1 MQISG
6 NYIPQKVGFY
16 ISKYIVQVHHILV
29 LIFNNKIRKG
39 EKMSAT
45 SVIAGQKDAAALR
58 EATRKTLAKTEREFR
73 GAKFVESW
81 SRIPKIGAGLN
92 KLPEAVARNTAINLQ
107 TQAAS
112 MAKMTEAQLSTSFQ
126 GFTPENMLRLVR
138 LAMPNTCR
146 NKVFTEFAMESAK
159 DSIKYI
165 KPVYSKT
172 VDGGDLHD
180 KHTSN
185 TAGAYQDASKYK
197 DVYNDIN
204 EDDFQRAL
212 YENTEDRFTQELVNI
227 QGTGGVFTI
236 PATPA
241 ADANPFVKAS
251 KLIPGYMKV
260 YVGDETHPVAEEN
273 KRTGNFFVN
282 TEDYPNAKVTKTV
295 DDETGDITIK
305 VEGVEGDV
313 KVFARFDME
322 DDFLG
327 TNLGEI
333 ELVMSDYKFEP
344 RPTTIG
350 VTWSQLAEITLDA
363 SFGLS
368 AQDMLV
374 QYAGDAIR
382 INLDLRSFKLAY
394 GVARSNKDY
403 IVEFDAAYGN
413 GENIE
418 GYFHTAQTFPSAVDT
433 VTDVMVNDINRGGV
447 SRMVAGFSAGSY
459 LKLVKGTF
467 SDKGRQAAKGIY
479 QIGEFGGIPTFKAP
493 SSIIPTNEIM
503 CVWKD
508 DENEG
513 DVAIAFGTL
522 VPFFNT
528 GIIQR
533 KNFYKEAGLATY
545 GDWAVLNRRYL
556 ALIRIKGL
564 KDTTEGRVGGMLKYS
579 NPNATAAKPAAAS
592 GSTGSGD

>member
-1 MQISG
+1 MALT
-6 NYIPQKVGFY
+6 NAMTAQKEG
-16 ISKYIVQVHHILV
+16 
-29 LIFNNKIRKG
+29 
-39 EKMSAT
+39 
-45 SVIAGQKDAAALR
+45 AALR
-58 EATRKTLAKTEREFR
+58 EATRKHLARTEREFR

-81 SRIPKIGAGLN
+81 SRIPKIGAGLTQ
-92 KLPEAVARNTAINLQ
+92 LPEAVARNTAINLQ

-112 MAKMTEAQLSTSFQ
+112 MSKMTEAQLSTSFQ

-172 VDGGDLHD
+172 VHDGDLHD

-185 TAGAYQDASKYK
+185 TAGAYGDASQYK
-197 DVYNDIN
+197 DTYNDIN

-212 YENTEDRFTQELVNI
+212 YENTEDRFTQELINI
-227 QGTGGVFTI
+227 PGEGGVFTI
-236 PATPA
+236 PAKAAEGGNPA
-241 ADANPFVKAS
+241 VYAA
-251 KLIPGYMKV
+251 KLIKGYMKV
-260 YVGDETHPVAEEN
+260 YDGDETHPIAEEN

-282 TEDYPNAKVTKTV
+282 TAEYPEAKV
-295 DDETGDITIK
+295 K
-305 VEGVEGDV
+305 VEKQVDGSIKITVTGVESENV
-313 KVFARFDME
+313 KVFARFDLE

-327 TNLGEI
+327 DNLGEI

-374 QYAGDAIR
+374 TYAGDAIR

-403 IVEFDAAYGN
+403 VVEFDAAYGN

-433 VTDVMVNDINRGGV
+433 VTDIMVNDINRGGV

-467 SDKGRQAAKGIY
+467 SEKGRQSAKGIY

-545 GDWAVLNRRYL
+545 GDWAVMNRRYL

-564 KDTTEGRVGGMLKYS
+564 KDTTAKVVGGMLKYS
-579 NPNATAAKPAAAS
+579 NPKAKATLEVSSPAADVK
-592 GSTGSGD
+592 GE

>member
-1 MQISG
+1 MALT
-6 NYIPQKVGFY
+6 NA
-16 ISKYIVQVHHILV
+16 
-29 LIFNNKIRKG
+29 
-39 EKMSAT
+39 MTA
-45 SVIAGQKDAAALR
+45 QKDAASLR
-58 EATRKTLAKTEREFR
+58 EATRKHLARTEREFR

-81 SRIPKIGAGLN
+81 SRIPKIGAGLTQ
-92 KLPEAVARNTAINLQ
+92 LPEAVARNTAINLQ

-172 VDGGDLHD
+172 VHDGDLHD

-185 TAGAYQDASKYK
+185 TAGAYGDASQYK
-197 DVYNDIN
+197 DTYNDIN

-212 YENTEDRFTQELVNI
+212 YENTEDRFTQELIN
-227 QGTGGVFTI
+227 I
-236 PATPA
+236 PAEGEGGNVFVIPA
-241 ADANPFVKAS
+241 DKVEGGNPFVYAA
-251 KLIPGYMKV
+251 KLLKGYMKV
-260 YVGDETHPVAEEN
+260 YDGDETHPIAEEN
-273 KRTGNFFVN
+273 KRTGNFFYN
-282 TEDYPNAKVTKTV
+282 TADYPDAKVELETQADGSIKITV
-295 DDETGDITIK
+295 TATGAEDI
-305 VEGVEGDV
+305 
-313 KVFARFDME
+313 KVFARFDLE

-327 TNLGEI
+327 DNLGEI

-374 QYAGDAIR
+374 TYAGDAIR

-403 IVEFDAAYGN
+403 VVEFDAAYGN

-467 SDKGRQAAKGIY
+467 SEKGRQSAKGIY

-522 VPFFNT
+522 IPFFNT

-545 GDWAVLNRRYL
+545 GDWAVMNRRYL

-564 KDTTEGRVGGMLKYS
+564 KDTTGNRVGGMLKYS
-579 NPNATAAKPAAAS
+579 NPNAK
-592 GSTGSGD
+592 

>member
-1 MQISG
+1 MALT
-6 NYIPQKVGFY
+6 NA
-16 ISKYIVQVHHILV
+16 
-29 LIFNNKIRKG
+29 
-39 EKMSAT
+39 MTA
-45 SVIAGQKDAAALR
+45 QKDAAALR
-58 EATRKTLAKTEREFR
+58 EATRKHLARTEREFR

-81 SRIPKIGAGLN
+81 SRIPKIGAGLTQ
-92 KLPEAVARNTAINLQ
+92 LPEAVARNTAINLQ

-172 VDGGDLHD
+172 VHDGDLHD

-185 TAGAYQDASKYK
+185 TAGAYGDASQYK
-197 DVYNDIN
+197 DTYNDIN

-212 YENTEDRFTQELVNI
+212 YENTEDRFTQELIN
-227 QGTGGVFTI
+227 I
-236 PATPA
+236 PAEGEDGNTFVIPA
-241 ADANPFVKAS
+241 EAVEGGNPFVYAA
-251 KLIPGYMKV
+251 KLLKGYMKV
-260 YVGDETHPVAEEN
+260 YDGDETRPIAEEN
-273 KRTGNFFVN
+273 KRTGNFFYN
-282 TEDYPNAKVTKTV
+282 TAEYPDAKVEVENQTDGSIKITV
-295 DDETGDITIK
+295 TAENAEDI
-305 VEGVEGDV
+305 
-313 KVFARFDME
+313 KVFARFDLE

-327 TNLGEI
+327 DNLGEI

-374 QYAGDAIR
+374 TYAGDAIR

-467 SDKGRQAAKGIY
+467 SEKGRQSAKGIY

-522 VPFFNT
+522 IPFFNT

-545 GDWAVLNRRYL
+545 GDWAVMNRRYL

-564 KDTTEGRVGGMLKYS
+564 KDTTGNRVGGMLKYS
-579 NPNATAAKPAAAS
+579 NPNAKVREN
-592 GSTGSGD
+592 

>member
-1 MQISG
+1 MALT
-6 NYIPQKVGFY
+6 NAMAA
-16 ISKYIVQVHHILV
+16 
-29 LIFNNKIRKG
+29 RK
-39 EKMSAT
+39 EN
-45 SVIAGQKDAAALR
+45 AALR
-58 EATRKTLAKTEREFR
+58 EATRKHLARTEREFR

-81 SRIPKIGAGLN
+81 SRIPKIGAGLTQ
-92 KLPEAVARNTAINLQ
+92 LPEAVARNTAINLQ

-112 MAKMTEAQLSTSFQ
+112 MSKMTEAQLSTSFQ

-172 VDGGDLHD
+172 VHDGDLHD

-185 TAGAYQDASKYK
+185 TTGAYGDASQYK
-197 DVYNDIN
+197 DTYNDIN

-212 YENTEDRFTQELVNI
+212 YENTEDRFTQELINI
-227 QGTGGVFTI
+227 PGDGQGVFTI
-236 PATPA
+236 PATATEGGNPA
-241 ADANPFVKAS
+241 VYAA
-251 KLIPGYMKV
+251 KLIKGYMKI
-260 YVGDETHPVAEEN
+260 YDGDETHPIAEEN

-282 TEDYPNAKVTKTV
+282 TAKYPNATVKVEEAGGAITITV
-295 DDETGDITIK
+295 DGIADKTNIK
-305 VEGVEGDV
+305 A
-313 KVFARFDME
+313 FARFDLE

-327 TNLGEI
+327 DNLGEI

-374 QYAGDAIR
+374 TYAGDAIR

-403 IVEFDAAYGN
+403 VVEFDAAYGN

-433 VTDVMVNDINRGGV
+433 VTDIMVNDINRGGV

-467 SDKGRQAAKGIY
+467 SEKGRQSAKGIY

-545 GDWAVLNRRYL
+545 GDWAVMNRRYL

-564 KDTTEGRVGGMLKYS
+564 KDTTARVVGGMLKYS
-579 NPNATAAKPAAAS
+579 NPEAKATLKVSSPAADVKGNA
-592 GSTGSGD
+592 GE

>member
-1 MQISG
+1 MALT
-6 NYIPQKVGFY
+6 NAMAAQKEG
-16 ISKYIVQVHHILV
+16 
-29 LIFNNKIRKG
+29 
-39 EKMSAT
+39 
-45 SVIAGQKDAAALR
+45 AALR
-58 EATRKTLAKTEREFR
+58 EATRKHLARTEREFR

-81 SRIPKIGAGLN
+81 SRIPKIGAGLTQ
-92 KLPEAVARNTAINLQ
+92 LPEAVARNTAINLQ

-112 MAKMTEAQLSTSFQ
+112 MSKMTEAQLSTSFQ

-172 VDGGDLHD
+172 VRDGDLHD
-180 KHTSN
+180 KHTAN
-185 TAGAYQDASKYK
+185 EAGAYGDASQYK
-197 DVYNDIN
+197 DTYNDIN

-212 YENTEDRFTQELVNI
+212 YENTEDRFTQELINI
-227 QGTGGVFTI
+227 PGEGGVFTI
-236 PATPA
+236 PAVAAEDGNPA
-241 ADANPFVKAS
+241 VYAA
-251 KLIPGYMKV
+251 KLLNGYMKV
-260 YVGDETHPVAEEN
+260 YDGDETHPIAEEN

-282 TEDYPNAKVTKTV
+282 TAEYPEAEV
-295 DDETGDITIK
+295 K
-305 VEGVEGDV
+305 VEKQTDGSIKITVTGVKDTANV
-313 KVFARFDME
+313 KVFARFDLE

-327 TNLGEI
+327 DNLGEI

-374 QYAGDAIR
+374 TYAGDAIR

-403 IVEFDAAYGN
+403 VVEFDAAYGN

-433 VTDVMVNDINRGGV
+433 VTDIMVNDINRGGV

-467 SDKGRQAAKGIY
+467 SEKGRQSAKGIY

-545 GDWAVLNRRYL
+545 GDWAVMNRRYL

-564 KDTTEGRVGGMLKYS
+564 KDTTAKVVGGMLKYS
-579 NPNATAAKPAAAS
+579 NPKAKATLEVSSPAADVVK
-592 GSTGSGD
+592 GE

>member
-1 MQISG
+1 MALT
-6 NYIPQKVGFY
+6 NAMAA
-16 ISKYIVQVHHILV
+16 
-29 LIFNNKIRKG
+29 RK
-39 EKMSAT
+39 EN
-45 SVIAGQKDAAALR
+45 AALR
-58 EATRKTLAKTEREFR
+58 EATRKHLARTEREFR

-81 SRIPKIGAGLN
+81 SRIPKIGAGLTQ
-92 KLPEAVARNTAINLQ
+92 LPEAVARNTAINLQ

-112 MAKMTEAQLSTSFQ
+112 MSKMTEAQLSTSFQ

-172 VDGGDLHD
+172 VHDGDLHD

-185 TAGAYQDASKYK
+185 TAGAYGDASQYK
-197 DVYNDIN
+197 DTYNDIN

-212 YENTEDRFTQELVNI
+212 YENTEDRFTQELINI
-227 QGTGGVFTI
+227 PGSAGVFTI
-236 PATPA
+236 PAKAAEGGNPA
-241 ADANPFVKAS
+241 VYAA
-251 KLIPGYMKV
+251 KLIKGYMKI
-260 YVGDETHPVAEEN
+260 YDGDETHPIAEEN

-282 TEDYPNAKVTKTV
+282 TAEYPNAK
-295 DDETGDITIK
+295 IK
-305 VEGVEGDV
+305 VEDV
-313 KVFARFDME
+313 KEDGSIKITVTGIENTDNIKAFARFDLE

-327 TNLGEI
+327 DNLGEI

-374 QYAGDAIR
+374 TYAGDAIR

-403 IVEFDAAYGN
+403 VVEFDAAYGN

-433 VTDVMVNDINRGGV
+433 VTDIMVNDINRGGV

-467 SDKGRQAAKGIY
+467 SEKGRQSAKGIY

-545 GDWAVLNRRYL
+545 GDWAVMNRRYL

-564 KDTTEGRVGGMLKYS
+564 KDTTAKVVGGMLKYS
-579 NPNATAAKPAAAS
+579 NSKAKATLEVSSPAADVK
-592 GSTGSGD
+592 GNDGE

>member
-1 MQISG
+1 MALT
-6 NYIPQKVGFY
+6 NAMAA
-16 ISKYIVQVHHILV
+16 
-29 LIFNNKIRKG
+29 RK
-39 EKMSAT
+39 EN
-45 SVIAGQKDAAALR
+45 AALR
-58 EATRKTLAKTEREFR
+58 EATRKHLARTEREFR

-81 SRIPKIGAGLN
+81 SRIPKIGAGLTQ
-92 KLPEAVARNTAINLQ
+92 LPEAVARNTAINLQ

-112 MAKMTEAQLSTSFQ
+112 MSKMTEAQLSTSFQ

-172 VDGGDLHD
+172 VHDGDLHD

-185 TAGAYQDASKYK
+185 TAGAYGDASQYK
-197 DVYNDIN
+197 DTYNDIN

-212 YENTEDRFTQELVNI
+212 YENTEDRFTQELINI
-227 QGTGGVFTI
+227 PGTSGVFTI
-236 PATPA
+236 PAKAAEDGNPA
-241 ADANPFVKAS
+241 VYAA
-251 KLIPGYMKV
+251 KLIKGYMKV
-260 YVGDETHPVAEEN
+260 YDGDETHPIAEEN

-282 TEDYPNAKVTKTV
+282 TAEYPEAKV
-295 DDETGDITIK
+295 K
-305 VEGVEGDV
+305 VEKQVDGSIKITVTGVESENV
-313 KVFARFDME
+313 KVFARFDLE

-327 TNLGEI
+327 DNLGEI

-374 QYAGDAIR
+374 TYAGDAIR

-403 IVEFDAAYGN
+403 VVEFDAAYGN

-433 VTDVMVNDINRGGV
+433 VTDIMVNDINRGGV

-467 SDKGRQAAKGIY
+467 SEKGRQSAKGIY

-545 GDWAVLNRRYL
+545 GDWAVMNRRYL

-564 KDTTEGRVGGMLKYS
+564 KDTTAKVVGGMLKYS
-579 NPNATAAKPAAAS
+579 NPKAKATLEVSSPAADVK
-592 GSTGSGD
+592 GNVGE

>member
-1 MQISG
+1 MALTNAMAAKNEG
-6 NYIPQKVGFY
+6 
-16 ISKYIVQVHHILV
+16 
-29 LIFNNKIRKG
+29 
-39 EKMSAT
+39 
-45 SVIAGQKDAAALR
+45 AALR
-58 EATRKTLAKTEREFR
+58 EATRKQLARTEREFR

-81 SRIPKIGAGLN
+81 SRIPKIGAGLTA
-92 KLPEAVARNTAINLQ
+92 LPEAVARNTAINLQ

-112 MAKMTEAQLSTSFQ
+112 MAKMTEAQLSTAFQ

-172 VDGGDLHD
+172 VHDGDLHD
-180 KHTSN
+180 KHTAN
-185 TAGAYQDASKYK
+185 EAGAYGDATMYK
-197 DVYNDIN
+197 DTYNDIN

-212 YENTEDRFTQELVNI
+212 YENTEDRFTQELINI
-227 QGTGGVFTI
+227 PGENGVFTI
-236 PATPA
+236 PAVADPDGNPA
-241 ADANPFVKAS
+241 VYAA
-251 KLIPGYMKV
+251 KLLKGYMKV
-260 YVGDETHPVAEEN
+260 YDGDETHPIAEEN
-273 KRTGNFFVN
+273 KRTGNFLVN
-282 TEDYPNAKVTKTV
+282 TEEYPNAKVATKANEDGSITV
-295 DDETGDITIK
+295 TVT
-305 VEGVEGDV
+305 GVESEDV
-313 KVFARFDME
+313 QVFARFDLE

-327 TNLGEI
+327 QNLGEI

-374 QYAGDAIR
+374 TYAGDAIR

-403 IVEFDAAYGN
+403 VVEFDAAYGD

-467 SDKGRQAAKGIY
+467 SEKGRQSAKGIY

-533 KNFYKEAGLATY
+533 KNFYKEVGLATY
-545 GDWAVLNRRYL
+545 GDWAVMNRRYL

-564 KDTTEGRVGGMLKYS
+564 KDTTGDRVGGMLKYS
-579 NPNATAAKPAAAS
+579 NPKAGTKKAATPAPAPA
-592 GSTGSGD
+592 GDGE

>member
-1 MQISG
+1 MALT
-6 NYIPQKVGFY
+6 NA
-16 ISKYIVQVHHILV
+16 
-29 LIFNNKIRKG
+29 
-39 EKMSAT
+39 MTA
-45 SVIAGQKDAAALR
+45 QKDAAALR
-58 EATRKTLAKTEREFR
+58 EATRKHLARTEREFR

-81 SRIPKIGAGLN
+81 SRIPKIGAGLTQ
-92 KLPEAVARNTAINLQ
+92 LPEAVARNTAINLQ

-172 VDGGDLHD
+172 VHDGDLHD

-185 TAGAYQDASKYK
+185 TAGAYGDASQYK
-197 DVYNDIN
+197 DTYNDIN

-212 YENTEDRFTQELVNI
+212 YENTEDRFTQELIN
-227 QGTGGVFTI
+227 I
-236 PATPA
+236 PAEGEGGNVFVIPA
-241 ADANPFVKAS
+241 DKVEGGNPFVYAA
-251 KLIPGYMKV
+251 KLLKGYMKV
-260 YVGDETHPVAEEN
+260 YDGDETHPIAEEN
-273 KRTGNFFVN
+273 KRTGNFFYN
-282 TEDYPNAKVTKTV
+282 TADYPDAKVELETQADGSIKITV
-295 DDETGDITIK
+295 TATGAEDI
-305 VEGVEGDV
+305 
-313 KVFARFDME
+313 KVFARFDLE

-327 TNLGEI
+327 DNLGEI

-374 QYAGDAIR
+374 TYAGDAIR

-403 IVEFDAAYGN
+403 VVEFDAAYGN

-467 SDKGRQAAKGIY
+467 SEKGRQSAKGIY

-522 VPFFNT
+522 IPFFNT

-545 GDWAVLNRRYL
+545 GDWAVMNRRYL

-564 KDTTEGRVGGMLKYS
+564 KDTTGNRVGGMLKYS
-579 NPNATAAKPAAAS
+579 NPNAK
-592 GSTGSGD
+592 

>member
-1 MQISG
+1 MALT
-6 NYIPQKVGFY
+6 NAMAA
-16 ISKYIVQVHHILV
+16 
-29 LIFNNKIRKG
+29 RK
-39 EKMSAT
+39 EN
-45 SVIAGQKDAAALR
+45 AALR
-58 EATRKTLAKTEREFR
+58 EATRKHLARTEREFR

-81 SRIPKIGAGLN
+81 SRIPKIGAGLTQ
-92 KLPEAVARNTAINLQ
+92 LPEAVARNTAINLQ

-112 MAKMTEAQLSTSFQ
+112 MSKMTEAQLSTSFQ

-172 VDGGDLHD
+172 VHDGDLHD

-185 TAGAYQDASKYK
+185 TAGAYGDASQYK
-197 DVYNDIN
+197 DTYNDIN

-212 YENTEDRFTQELVNI
+212 YENTEDRFTQELINI
-227 QGTGGVFTI
+227 PGSAGVFTI
-236 PATPA
+236 PAKAAEGGNPA
-241 ADANPFVKAS
+241 VYAA
-251 KLIPGYMKV
+251 KLIKGYMKI
-260 YVGDETHPVAEEN
+260 YDGDETHPIAEEN

-282 TEDYPNAKVTKTV
+282 TYEYPNAK
-295 DDETGDITIK
+295 IK
-305 VEGVEGDV
+305 VEDVKEDGSIKITVTGVENTDNI
-313 KVFARFDME
+313 KVFARFDLE

-327 TNLGEI
+327 DNLGEI

-374 QYAGDAIR
+374 TYAGDAIR

-403 IVEFDAAYGN
+403 VVEFNAAYGN

-433 VTDVMVNDINRGGV
+433 VTDIMVNDINRGGV

-467 SDKGRQAAKGIY
+467 SEKGRQSAKGIY

-545 GDWAVLNRRYL
+545 GDWAVMNRRYL

-564 KDTTEGRVGGMLKYS
+564 KDTTAKVVGGMLKYS
-579 NPNATAAKPAAAS
+579 NPKAKATLEVSSPAADVK
-592 GSTGSGD
+592 GNDGQ

>member
-1 MQISG
+1 MALT
-6 NYIPQKVGFY
+6 NAMAA
-16 ISKYIVQVHHILV
+16 
-29 LIFNNKIRKG
+29 RK
-39 EKMSAT
+39 EN
-45 SVIAGQKDAAALR
+45 AALR
-58 EATRKTLAKTEREFR
+58 EATRKHLARTEREFR

-81 SRIPKIGAGLN
+81 SRIPKIGAGLTQ
-92 KLPEAVARNTAINLQ
+92 LPEAVARNTAINLQ

-112 MAKMTEAQLSTSFQ
+112 MSKMTEAQLSTSFQ

-172 VDGGDLHD
+172 VHDGDLHD

-185 TAGAYQDASKYK
+185 AAGAYGDASQYK
-197 DVYNDIN
+197 DTYNDIN

-212 YENTEDRFTQELVNI
+212 YENTEDRFTQELINI
-227 QGTGGVFTI
+227 PGNGQGVFTI
-236 PATPA
+236 PAKAAEGGNPA
-241 ADANPFVKAS
+241 VYAA
-251 KLIPGYMKV
+251 KLIKGYMKI
-260 YVGDETHPVAEEN
+260 YDGDETHPIAEEN

-282 TEDYPNAKVTKTV
+282 TAEYPNAK
-295 DDETGDITIK
+295 IK
-305 VEGVEGDV
+305 VEEAAGAITITVEGIEE
-313 KVFARFDME
+313 KANIKAFARFDLE

-327 TNLGEI
+327 DNLGEI

-374 QYAGDAIR
+374 TYAGDAIR

-403 IVEFDAAYGN
+403 VVEFDAAYGN

-433 VTDVMVNDINRGGV
+433 VTDIMVNDINRGGV

-467 SDKGRQAAKGIY
+467 SEKGRQSAKGIY

-545 GDWAVLNRRYL
+545 GDWAVMNRRYL

-564 KDTTEGRVGGMLKYS
+564 KDTTAKVVGGMLKYS
-579 NPNATAAKPAAAS
+579 NPKAKATLEVSSPAADVVK
-592 GSTGSGD
+592 GE

>member
-1 MQISG
+1 MALT
-6 NYIPQKVGFY
+6 NAMAA
-16 ISKYIVQVHHILV
+16 
-29 LIFNNKIRKG
+29 RK
-39 EKMSAT
+39 EN
-45 SVIAGQKDAAALR
+45 AALR
-58 EATRKTLAKTEREFR
+58 EATRKHLARTEREFR

-81 SRIPKIGAGLN
+81 SRIPKIGAGLTQ
-92 KLPEAVARNTAINLQ
+92 LPEAVARNTAINLQ

-112 MAKMTEAQLSTSFQ
+112 MSKMTEAQLSTSFQ

-172 VDGGDLHD
+172 VHDGDLHD

-185 TAGAYQDASKYK
+185 EAGAYGDASKYVDK
-197 DVYNDIN
+197 YNDIN

-212 YENTEDRFTQELVNI
+212 YENTEDRFTQELINI
-227 QGTGGVFTI
+227 PGTNGVFTI
-236 PATPA
+236 PAKAAEGGNPA
-241 ADANPFVKAS
+241 VYAA
-251 KLIPGYMKV
+251 KLIKGYMKI
-260 YVGDETHPVAEEN
+260 YDGDETHPIAEEN

-282 TEDYPNAKVTKTV
+282 TAEYPNATVKVENVKEDGSIKITV
-295 DDETGDITIK
+295 DGIDDKTNIK
-305 VEGVEGDV
+305 A
-313 KVFARFDME
+313 FARFDLE

-327 TNLGEI
+327 DNLGEI

-374 QYAGDAIR
+374 TYAGDAIR

-403 IVEFDAAYGN
+403 VVEFDAAYGN

-433 VTDVMVNDINRGGV
+433 VTDIMVNDINRGGV

-467 SDKGRQAAKGIY
+467 SEKGRQSAKGIY

-545 GDWAVLNRRYL
+545 GDWAVMNRRYL

-564 KDTTEGRVGGMLKYS
+564 KDTTAKVVGGMLKYS
-579 NPNATAAKPAAAS
+579 NKNAKATLEVSSPAADVK
-592 GSTGSGD
+592 GNDGQ

>member
-1 MQISG
+1 MALT
-6 NYIPQKVGFY
+6 NAMAA
-16 ISKYIVQVHHILV
+16 
-29 LIFNNKIRKG
+29 RK
-39 EKMSAT
+39 EN
-45 SVIAGQKDAAALR
+45 AALR
-58 EATRKTLAKTEREFR
+58 EATRKHLARTEREFR

-81 SRIPKIGAGLN
+81 SRIPKIGAGLTQ
-92 KLPEAVARNTAINLQ
+92 LPEAVARNTAINLQ

-112 MAKMTEAQLSTSFQ
+112 MSKMTEAQLSTSFQ

-172 VDGGDLHD
+172 VKDDDLHD

-185 TAGAYQDASKYK
+185 EAGAYGDASKYVDK
-197 DVYNDIN
+197 YNDIN

-212 YENTEDRFTQELVNI
+212 YENTEDRFTQELINI
-227 QGTGGVFTI
+227 PGNGQGVFTI
-236 PATPA
+236 PKEAAPDGNPA
-241 ADANPFVKAS
+241 VYAA
-251 KLIPGYMKV
+251 KLIKGYMKI
-260 YVGDETHPVAEEN
+260 YDGDETHPIAEEN
-273 KRTGNFFVN
+273 KRTGSFFVN
-282 TEDYPNAKVTKTV
+282 TDEYPNAKVRV
-295 DDETGDITIK
+295 EEASGVITIT
-305 VEGVEGDV
+305 VEGIDD
-313 KVFARFDME
+313 KANIKAFARFDLE

-327 TNLGEI
+327 DNLGEI

-374 QYAGDAIR
+374 TYAGDAIR

-403 IVEFDAAYGN
+403 VVEFDAAYGN

-433 VTDVMVNDINRGGV
+433 VTDIMVNDINRGGV

-467 SDKGRQAAKGIY
+467 SEKGRQSAKGIY

-545 GDWAVLNRRYL
+545 GDWAVMNRRYL

-564 KDTTEGRVGGMLKYS
+564 KDTTAKVVGGMLKYS
-579 NPNATAAKPAAAS
+579 NSKAKATLGVSPAADVK
-592 GSTGSGD
+592 GNIGE

>member
-1 MQISG
+1 MALT
-6 NYIPQKVGFY
+6 NAMAAQKEG
-16 ISKYIVQVHHILV
+16 
-29 LIFNNKIRKG
+29 
-39 EKMSAT
+39 
-45 SVIAGQKDAAALR
+45 AALR
-58 EATRKTLAKTEREFR
+58 EATRKHLARTEREFR

-81 SRIPKIGAGLN
+81 SRIPKIGAGLTQ
-92 KLPEAVARNTAINLQ
+92 LPEAVARNTAINLQ

-172 VDGGDLHD
+172 VHDGDLHD

-185 TAGAYQDASKYK
+185 TAGAYGDASQYK
-197 DVYNDIN
+197 DTYNDIN

-212 YENTEDRFTQELVNI
+212 YENTEDRFTQELIN
-227 QGTGGVFTI
+227 I
-236 PATPA
+236 PAEGEGGNTFVIPA
-241 ADANPFVKAS
+241 EAVEGGNPFVYAA
-251 KLIPGYMKV
+251 KLLKGYMKV
-260 YVGDETHPVAEEN
+260 YDGDETRPIAEEN
-273 KRTGNFFVN
+273 KRTGNFFYN
-282 TEDYPNAKVTKTV
+282 TAEYPDAKVEVENQTDGSIKITV
-295 DDETGDITIK
+295 TAENAEDI
-305 VEGVEGDV
+305 
-313 KVFARFDME
+313 KVFARFDLE

-327 TNLGEI
+327 DNLGEI

-374 QYAGDAIR
+374 TYAGDAIR

-403 IVEFDAAYGN
+403 IVEFDAAYGS

-467 SDKGRQAAKGIY
+467 SEKGRQSAKGIY

-522 VPFFNT
+522 IPFFNT

-545 GDWAVLNRRYL
+545 GDWAVMNRRYL

-564 KDTTEGRVGGMLKYS
+564 KDTTGNRVGGMLKYS
-579 NPNATAAKPAAAS
+579 NPNAKVREN
-592 GSTGSGD
+592 

>member
-1 MQISG
+1 MALT
-6 NYIPQKVGFY
+6 NAMAA
-16 ISKYIVQVHHILV
+16 
-29 LIFNNKIRKG
+29 RK
-39 EKMSAT
+39 EN
-45 SVIAGQKDAAALR
+45 AALR
-58 EATRKTLAKTEREFR
+58 EATRKHLARTEREFR

-81 SRIPKIGAGLN
+81 SRIPKIGAGLTQ
-92 KLPEAVARNTAINLQ
+92 LPEAVARNTAINLQ

-112 MAKMTEAQLSTSFQ
+112 MSKMTEAQLSTSFQ

-172 VDGGDLHD
+172 VHGGDLHD

-185 TAGAYQDASKYK
+185 EAGAYGDASQYIDK
-197 DVYNDIN
+197 YNDIN

-212 YENTEDRFTQELVNI
+212 YENTEDRFTQELINI
-227 QGTGGVFTI
+227 PGNGQGVFTI
-236 PATPA
+236 PKEAAPDGNPA
-241 ADANPFVKAS
+241 VYAA
-251 KLIPGYMKV
+251 KLIKGYMKI
-260 YVGDETHPVAEEN
+260 YDGDETHPIAEEN

-282 TEDYPNAKVTKTV
+282 TAEYPNATVKV
-295 DDETGDITIK
+295 EEAAGAITIT
-305 VEGVEGDV
+305 VEGIEN
-313 KVFARFDME
+313 KANIKAFARFDLE

-327 TNLGEI
+327 DNLGEI

-374 QYAGDAIR
+374 TYAGDAIR

-403 IVEFDAAYGN
+403 VVEFDAAYGN

-433 VTDVMVNDINRGGV
+433 VTDIMVNDINRGGV

-467 SDKGRQAAKGIY
+467 SEKGRQSAKGIY

-545 GDWAVLNRRYL
+545 GDWAVMNRRYL

-564 KDTTEGRVGGMLKYS
+564 KDTTAKVVGGMLKYS
-579 NPNATAAKPAAAS
+579 NPKAKATLEVSSPAADVK
-592 GSTGSGD
+592 GNDGE

>member
-1 MQISG
+1 MALT
-6 NYIPQKVGFY
+6 NAMAA
-16 ISKYIVQVHHILV
+16 
-29 LIFNNKIRKG
+29 RK
-39 EKMSAT
+39 EN
-45 SVIAGQKDAAALR
+45 AALR
-58 EATRKTLAKTEREFR
+58 EATRKHLARTEREFR

-81 SRIPKIGAGLN
+81 SRIPKIGAGLTQ
-92 KLPEAVARNTAINLQ
+92 LPEAVARNTAINLQ

-112 MAKMTEAQLSTSFQ
+112 MSKMTEAQLSTSFQ

-172 VDGGDLHD
+172 VHDGDLHD

-185 TAGAYQDASKYK
+185 EAGAYGDASKYVDK
-197 DVYNDIN
+197 YNDIN

-212 YENTEDRFTQELVNI
+212 YENTEDRFTQELINI
-227 QGTGGVFTI
+227 PGNGQGVFTI
-236 PATPA
+236 PAKAAEGGNPA
-241 ADANPFVKAS
+241 VYAA
-251 KLIPGYMKV
+251 KLIKGYMKI
-260 YVGDETHPVAEEN
+260 YDGDETHPIAEEN

-282 TEDYPNAKVTKTV
+282 TAEYPEAEV
-295 DDETGDITIK
+295 K
-305 VEGVEGDV
+305 VEKQVDGSIKITVTGVNSENV
-313 KVFARFDME
+313 KVFARFDLE

-327 TNLGEI
+327 DNLGEI

-374 QYAGDAIR
+374 TYAGDAIR

-403 IVEFDAAYGN
+403 VVEFDAAYGN

-433 VTDVMVNDINRGGV
+433 VTDIMVNDINRGGV

-467 SDKGRQAAKGIY
+467 SEKGRQSAKGIY

-545 GDWAVLNRRYL
+545 GDWAVMNRRYL

-564 KDTTEGRVGGMLKYS
+564 KDTTAKVVGGMLKYS
-579 NPNATAAKPAAAS
+579 NPKAKATLEVSSPAADVVK
-592 GSTGSGD
+592 GE

>member
-1 MQISG
+1 MALT
-6 NYIPQKVGFY
+6 NAMAA
-16 ISKYIVQVHHILV
+16 
-29 LIFNNKIRKG
+29 RK
-39 EKMSAT
+39 EN
-45 SVIAGQKDAAALR
+45 AALR
-58 EATRKTLAKTEREFR
+58 EATRKHLARTEREFR

-81 SRIPKIGAGLN
+81 SRIPKIGAGLTQ
-92 KLPEAVARNTAINLQ
+92 LPEAVARNTAINLQ

-112 MAKMTEAQLSTSFQ
+112 MSKMTEAQLSTSFQ

-172 VDGGDLHD
+172 VHDGDLHD

-185 TAGAYQDASKYK
+185 TTGAYGDASQYK
-197 DVYNDIN
+197 DTYNDIN

-212 YENTEDRFTQELVNI
+212 YENTEDRFTQELINI
-227 QGTGGVFTI
+227 PGNGQGVFTI
-236 PATPA
+236 PAKAAEDGNPA
-241 ADANPFVKAS
+241 VYAA
-251 KLIPGYMKV
+251 KLIKGYMKI
-260 YVGDETHPVAEEN
+260 YDGDETHPIAEEN

-282 TEDYPNAKVTKTV
+282 TAEYPNATVKVEEAAGAIKITV
-295 DDETGDITIK
+295 DGIEDKANIK
-305 VEGVEGDV
+305 A
-313 KVFARFDME
+313 FARFDLE

-327 TNLGEI
+327 DNLGEI

-374 QYAGDAIR
+374 TYAGDAIR

-403 IVEFDAAYGN
+403 VVEFDAAYGN

-433 VTDVMVNDINRGGV
+433 VTDIMVNDINRGGV

-467 SDKGRQAAKGIY
+467 SEKGRQSAKGIY

-545 GDWAVLNRRYL
+545 GDWAVMNRRYL

-564 KDTTEGRVGGMLKYS
+564 KDTTAKVVGGMLKYS
-579 NPNATAAKPAAAS
+579 NPNAKATLEVSSSAADVKGNA
-592 GSTGSGD
+592 GE

>member
-1 MQISG
+1 MALT
-6 NYIPQKVGFY
+6 NAMAA
-16 ISKYIVQVHHILV
+16 
-29 LIFNNKIRKG
+29 RK
-39 EKMSAT
+39 EN
-45 SVIAGQKDAAALR
+45 AALR
-58 EATRKTLAKTEREFR
+58 EATRKHLARTEREFR

-81 SRIPKIGAGLN
+81 SRIPKIGAGLTQ
-92 KLPEAVARNTAINLQ
+92 LPEAVARNTAINLQ

-112 MAKMTEAQLSTSFQ
+112 MSKMTEAQLSTSFQ

-172 VDGGDLHD
+172 VHDGDLHD

-185 TAGAYQDASKYK
+185 TTGAYGDASQYK
-197 DVYNDIN
+197 DTYNDIN

-212 YENTEDRFTQELVNI
+212 YENTEDRFTQELINI
-227 QGTGGVFTI
+227 PGNGQGVFTI
-236 PATPA
+236 PAKAAEGGNPA
-241 ADANPFVKAS
+241 VYAA
-251 KLIPGYMKV
+251 KLIKGYMKI
-260 YVGDETHPVAEEN
+260 YDGDETHPIAEEN

-282 TEDYPNAKVTKTV
+282 TAEYPNATVKVAEAAGAITITV
-295 DDETGDITIK
+295 DGIADKTNIK
-305 VEGVEGDV
+305 A
-313 KVFARFDME
+313 FARFDLE

-327 TNLGEI
+327 DNLGEI

-374 QYAGDAIR
+374 TYAGDAIR

-403 IVEFDAAYGN
+403 VVEFDAAYGN

-433 VTDVMVNDINRGGV
+433 VTDIMVNDINRGGV

-467 SDKGRQAAKGIY
+467 SEKGRQSAKGIY

-545 GDWAVLNRRYL
+545 GDWAVMNRRYL
-556 ALIRIKGL
+556 ALIRIEGL
-564 KDTTEGRVGGMLKYS
+564 KDTTAKVVGGMLKYS
-579 NPNATAAKPAAAS
+579 NPNAKATLEVSSPAADVK
-592 GSTGSGD
+592 GNGGE

>member
-1 MQISG
+1 MALT
-6 NYIPQKVGFY
+6 NAMAA
-16 ISKYIVQVHHILV
+16 
-29 LIFNNKIRKG
+29 RK
-39 EKMSAT
+39 EN
-45 SVIAGQKDAAALR
+45 AALR
-58 EATRKTLAKTEREFR
+58 EATRKHLARTEREFR

-81 SRIPKIGAGLN
+81 SRIPKIGAGLTQ
-92 KLPEAVARNTAINLQ
+92 LPEAVARNTAINLQ

-112 MAKMTEAQLSTSFQ
+112 MSKMTEAQLSTSFQ

-172 VDGGDLHD
+172 VHDGDLHD

-185 TAGAYQDASKYK
+185 ADGAYGDASKYVDK
-197 DVYNDIN
+197 YNDIN

-212 YENTEDRFTQELVNI
+212 YENTEDRFTQELINI
-227 QGTGGVFTI
+227 PGNGQGVFTI
-236 PATPA
+236 PAKAAEGGNPA
-241 ADANPFVKAS
+241 VYAA
-251 KLIPGYMKV
+251 KLIKGYMKI
-260 YVGDETHPVAEEN
+260 YDGDETHPIAEEN

-282 TEDYPNAKVTKTV
+282 TAEYPNAKVKV
-295 DDETGDITIK
+295 EEAAGAITIT
-305 VEGVEGDV
+305 VEGIDD
-313 KVFARFDME
+313 KTNIKAFARFDLE

-327 TNLGEI
+327 DNLGEI

-374 QYAGDAIR
+374 TYAGDAIR

-403 IVEFDAAYGN
+403 VVEFDAAYGN

-433 VTDVMVNDINRGGV
+433 VTDIMVNDINRGGV

-467 SDKGRQAAKGIY
+467 SEKGRQSAKGIY

-545 GDWAVLNRRYL
+545 GDWAVMNRRYL

-564 KDTTEGRVGGMLKYS
+564 KDTTAKVVGGMLKYS
-579 NPNATAAKPAAAS
+579 NPNAKATLEVSSPAADVKGNS
-592 GSTGSGD
+592 GE

>member
-1 MQISG
+1 MALT
-6 NYIPQKVGFY
+6 NAMAA
-16 ISKYIVQVHHILV
+16 
-29 LIFNNKIRKG
+29 RK
-39 EKMSAT
+39 EN
-45 SVIAGQKDAAALR
+45 AALR
-58 EATRKTLAKTEREFR
+58 EATRKHLARTEREFR

-81 SRIPKIGAGLN
+81 SRIPKIGAGLTQ
-92 KLPEAVARNTAINLQ
+92 LPEAVARNTAINLQ

-112 MAKMTEAQLSTSFQ
+112 MSKMTEAQLSTSFQ

-138 LAMPNTCR
+138 LAMPNTCC

-172 VDGGDLHD
+172 VHDGDLHD

-185 TAGAYQDASKYK
+185 TAGAYGDASQYK
-197 DVYNDIN
+197 DTYNDIN

-212 YENTEDRFTQELVNI
+212 YENTEDRFTQELINI
-227 QGTGGVFTI
+227 PGTSGVFTI
-236 PATPA
+236 PAKAAEDGNPA
-241 ADANPFVKAS
+241 VYAA
-251 KLIPGYMKV
+251 KLIKGYMKV
-260 YVGDETHPVAEEN
+260 YDGDETHPIAEEN

-282 TEDYPNAKVTKTV
+282 TAEYPKATVKVEEAAGAITITV
-295 DDETGDITIK
+295 DGIDDKTNIK
-305 VEGVEGDV
+305 A
-313 KVFARFDME
+313 FARFDLE

-327 TNLGEI
+327 DNLGEI

-374 QYAGDAIR
+374 TYAGDAIR

-403 IVEFDAAYGN
+403 VVEFDAAYGN

-433 VTDVMVNDINRGGV
+433 VTDIMVNDINRGGV

-467 SDKGRQAAKGIY
+467 SEKGRQSAKGIY

-545 GDWAVLNRRYL
+545 GDWAVMNRRYL

-564 KDTTEGRVGGMLKYS
+564 KDTTAKVVGGMLKYS
-579 NPNATAAKPAAAS
+579 NPKAKATLEVSSPAADVK
-592 GSTGSGD
+592 GE

>member
-1 MQISG
+1 MALT
-6 NYIPQKVGFY
+6 NAMAA
-16 ISKYIVQVHHILV
+16 
-29 LIFNNKIRKG
+29 RK
-39 EKMSAT
+39 EN
-45 SVIAGQKDAAALR
+45 AALR
-58 EATRKTLAKTEREFR
+58 EATRKHLARTEREFR

-81 SRIPKIGAGLN
+81 SRIPKIGAGLTQ
-92 KLPEAVARNTAINLQ
+92 LPEAVARNTAINLQ

-112 MAKMTEAQLSTSFQ
+112 MSKMTEAQLSTSFQ

-172 VDGGDLHD
+172 VHDGDLHD

-185 TAGAYQDASKYK
+185 EAGAYGDASQYVDK
-197 DVYNDIN
+197 YNDIN

-212 YENTEDRFTQELVNI
+212 YENTEDRFTQELINI
-227 QGTGGVFTI
+227 PGNGQGVFTI
-236 PATPA
+236 PAKAAEGGNPA
-241 ADANPFVKAS
+241 VYAA
-251 KLIPGYMKV
+251 KLIKGYMKI
-260 YVGDETHPVAEEN
+260 YDGDETHPIADEN
-273 KRTGNFFVN
+273 KSTGNFFVN
-282 TEDYPNAKVTKTV
+282 TAEYPNAKVKV
-295 DDETGDITIK
+295 KVEEASGAITIT
-305 VEGVEGDV
+305 VEGIDD
-313 KVFARFDME
+313 KANIKAFARFDLE

-327 TNLGEI
+327 DNLGEI

-374 QYAGDAIR
+374 TYAGDAIR

-403 IVEFDAAYGN
+403 VVEFDAAYGN

-433 VTDVMVNDINRGGV
+433 VTDIMVNDINRGGV

-467 SDKGRQAAKGIY
+467 SEKGRQSAKGIY

-545 GDWAVLNRRYL
+545 GDWAVMNRRYL

-564 KDTTEGRVGGMLKYS
+564 KDTTAKVVGGMLKYS
-579 NPNATAAKPAAAS
+579 NKNAKATLEVSSPAADVKGNS
-592 GSTGSGD
+592 GE

>member
-1 MQISG
+1 M
-6 NYIPQKVGFY
+6 
-16 ISKYIVQVHHILV
+16 
-29 LIFNNKIRKG
+29 
-39 EKMSAT
+39 
-45 SVIAGQKDAAALR
+45 
-58 EATRKTLAKTEREFR
+58 
-73 GAKFVESW
+73 
-81 SRIPKIGAGLN
+81 
-92 KLPEAVARNTAINLQ
+92 
-107 TQAAS
+107 
-112 MAKMTEAQLSTSFQ
+112 
-126 GFTPENMLRLVR
+126 
-138 LAMPNTCR
+138 
-146 NKVFTEFAMESAK
+146 
-159 DSIKYI
+159 
-165 KPVYSKT
+165 
-172 VDGGDLHD
+172 HD

-185 TAGAYQDASKYK
+185 TAGAYGDASQYK
-197 DVYNDIN
+197 DTYNDIN

-212 YENTEDRFTQELVNI
+212 YENTEDRFTQELINI
-227 QGTGGVFTI
+227 PGSAGVFTI
-236 PATPA
+236 PAKAAEGGNPA
-241 ADANPFVKAS
+241 VYAA
-251 KLIPGYMKV
+251 KLIKGYMKI
-260 YVGDETHPVAEEN
+260 YDGDETHPIAEEN

-282 TEDYPNAKVTKTV
+282 TAEYPNAK
-295 DDETGDITIK
+295 IK
-305 VEGVEGDV
+305 VENVAEDGSIKITVTGVENTDNI
-313 KVFARFDME
+313 KAFARFDLE

-327 TNLGEI
+327 DNLGEI

-374 QYAGDAIR
+374 TYAGDAIR

-403 IVEFDAAYGN
+403 VVEFDAAYGN

-433 VTDVMVNDINRGGV
+433 VTDIMVNDINRGGV

-467 SDKGRQAAKGIY
+467 SEKGRQSAKGIY

-545 GDWAVLNRRYL
+545 GDWAVMNRRYL

-564 KDTTEGRVGGMLKYS
+564 KDTTAKVVGGMLKYS
-579 NPNATAAKPAAAS
+579 NPKAKATLEVSSPAADVVK
-592 GSTGSGD
+592 GE

>member
-1 MQISG
+1 MALT
-6 NYIPQKVGFY
+6 NAMAA
-16 ISKYIVQVHHILV
+16 
-29 LIFNNKIRKG
+29 RK
-39 EKMSAT
+39 EN
-45 SVIAGQKDAAALR
+45 AALR
-58 EATRKTLAKTEREFR
+58 EATRKHLARTEREFR

-81 SRIPKIGAGLN
+81 SRIPKIGAGLTQ
-92 KLPEAVARNTAINLQ
+92 LPEAVARNTAINLQ

-112 MAKMTEAQLSTSFQ
+112 MSKMTEAQLSTSFQ

-172 VDGGDLHD
+172 VHDGDLHD

-185 TAGAYQDASKYK
+185 TAGAYGDASQYK
-197 DVYNDIN
+197 DTYNDIN

-212 YENTEDRFTQELVNI
+212 YENTEDRFTQELINI
-227 QGTGGVFTI
+227 PGNGQGVFTI
-236 PATPA
+236 PAKAAEGGNPA
-241 ADANPFVKAS
+241 VYAA
-251 KLIPGYMKV
+251 KLIKGYMKI
-260 YVGDETHPVAEEN
+260 YDGDETHPIAEEN

-282 TEDYPNAKVTKTV
+282 TAEYPNAK
-295 DDETGDITIK
+295 IK
-305 VEGVEGDV
+305 VEEAAGAITITVEGIED
-313 KVFARFDME
+313 KANIKAFARFDLE

-327 TNLGEI
+327 DNLGEI

-374 QYAGDAIR
+374 TYAGDAIR

-403 IVEFDAAYGN
+403 VVEFDAAYGN

-433 VTDVMVNDINRGGV
+433 VTDIMVNDINRGGV

-467 SDKGRQAAKGIY
+467 SEKGRQSAKGIY

-545 GDWAVLNRRYL
+545 GDWAVMNRRYL

-564 KDTTEGRVGGMLKYS
+564 KDTTAKVVGGMLKYS
-579 NPNATAAKPAAAS
+579 NKNAKATLEVSSPAADVKGNS
-592 GSTGSGD
+592 GE

>member
-1 MQISG
+1 MALT
-6 NYIPQKVGFY
+6 NAMAA
-16 ISKYIVQVHHILV
+16 
-29 LIFNNKIRKG
+29 RK
-39 EKMSAT
+39 EN
-45 SVIAGQKDAAALR
+45 AALR
-58 EATRKTLAKTEREFR
+58 EATRKHLARTEREFR

-81 SRIPKIGAGLN
+81 SRIPKIGAGLTQ
-92 KLPEAVARNTAINLQ
+92 LPEAVARNTAINLQ

-112 MAKMTEAQLSTSFQ
+112 MSKMTEAQLSTSFQ

-172 VDGGDLHD
+172 VHDGDLHD

-185 TAGAYQDASKYK
+185 TTGAYGDASQYK
-197 DVYNDIN
+197 DTYNDIN

-212 YENTEDRFTQELVNI
+212 YENTEDRFTQELINI
-227 QGTGGVFTI
+227 PGDGQGVFTI
-236 PATPA
+236 PATATEGGNPA
-241 ADANPFVKAS
+241 VYAA
-251 KLIPGYMKV
+251 KLIKGYMKI
-260 YVGDETHPVAEEN
+260 YDGDETHPIAEEN

-282 TEDYPNAKVTKTV
+282 TAKYPNATVKVEEAGGAITITV
-295 DDETGDITIK
+295 DGIADKTNIK
-305 VEGVEGDV
+305 A
-313 KVFARFDME
+313 FARFDLE

-327 TNLGEI
+327 DNLGEI

-374 QYAGDAIR
+374 TYAGDAIR

-403 IVEFDAAYGN
+403 VVEFDAAYGN

-433 VTDVMVNDINRGGV
+433 VTDIMVNDINRGGV

-467 SDKGRQAAKGIY
+467 SEKGRQSAKGIY

-545 GDWAVLNRRYL
+545 GDWAVMNRRYL

-564 KDTTEGRVGGMLKYS
+564 KDTTAKVVGGMMKYS
-579 NPNATAAKPAAAS
+579 NPEAKATLKVSSPAADVKGNA
-592 GSTGSGD
+592 GE

>member
-1 MQISG
+1 MALT
-6 NYIPQKVGFY
+6 NAMAA
-16 ISKYIVQVHHILV
+16 
-29 LIFNNKIRKG
+29 RK
-39 EKMSAT
+39 EN
-45 SVIAGQKDAAALR
+45 AALR
-58 EATRKTLAKTEREFR
+58 EATRKHLARTEREFR

-81 SRIPKIGAGLN
+81 SRIPKIGAGLTQ
-92 KLPEAVARNTAINLQ
+92 LPEAVARNTAINLQ

-112 MAKMTEAQLSTSFQ
+112 MSKMTEAQLSTSFQ

-172 VDGGDLHD
+172 VHDGDLHD

-185 TAGAYQDASKYK
+185 TANAYGDASQYK
-197 DVYNDIN
+197 DTYNDIN

-212 YENTEDRFTQELVNI
+212 YENTEDRFTQELINI
-227 QGTGGVFTI
+227 PGNGQGVFTI
-236 PATPA
+236 PAKAAEGGNPA
-241 ADANPFVKAS
+241 VYAA
-251 KLIPGYMKV
+251 KLIKGYMKI
-260 YVGDETHPVAEEN
+260 YDGDETHPIAEEN
-273 KRTGNFFVN
+273 KRTGKFFVN
-282 TEDYPNAKVTKTV
+282 TDEYPNATVKVAEAAGV
-295 DDETGDITIK
+295 ITIT
-305 VEGVEGDV
+305 VEGIED
-313 KVFARFDME
+313 KANIKAFARFDLE

-327 TNLGEI
+327 DNLGEI

-374 QYAGDAIR
+374 TYAGDAIR

-403 IVEFDAAYGN
+403 VVEFNAAYGN

-433 VTDVMVNDINRGGV
+433 VTDIMVNDINRGGV

-467 SDKGRQAAKGIY
+467 SEKGRQSAKGIY

-545 GDWAVLNRRYL
+545 GDWAVMNRRYL

-564 KDTTEGRVGGMLKYS
+564 KDTTAKVVGGMLKYS
-579 NPNATAAKPAAAS
+579 NPNAKATLEVSSPAADVK
-592 GSTGSGD
+592 GNVGE

>member
-1 MQISG
+1 MALT
-6 NYIPQKVGFY
+6 NAMAA
-16 ISKYIVQVHHILV
+16 
-29 LIFNNKIRKG
+29 RK
-39 EKMSAT
+39 EN
-45 SVIAGQKDAAALR
+45 AALR
-58 EATRKTLAKTEREFR
+58 EATRKHLARTEREFR

-81 SRIPKIGAGLN
+81 SRIPKIGAGLTQ
-92 KLPEAVARNTAINLQ
+92 LPEAVARNTAINLQ

-112 MAKMTEAQLSTSFQ
+112 MSKMTEAQLSTSFQ

-172 VDGGDLHD
+172 VHDGDLHD

-185 TAGAYQDASKYK
+185 TAGAYGDASQYK
-197 DVYNDIN
+197 DTYNDIN

-212 YENTEDRFTQELVNI
+212 YENTEDRFTQELINI
-227 QGTGGVFTI
+227 PGNGQGVFTI
-236 PATPA
+236 PAKAAEGGNPA
-241 ADANPFVKAS
+241 VYAA
-251 KLIPGYMKV
+251 KLIKGYMKI
-260 YVGDETHPVAEEN
+260 YDGDETHPIAEEN

-282 TEDYPNAKVTKTV
+282 TAEYPNATVKVEEAAGAITITV
-295 DDETGDITIK
+295 DGIEDKTNIK
-305 VEGVEGDV
+305 A
-313 KVFARFDME
+313 FARFDLE

-327 TNLGEI
+327 DNLGEI

-374 QYAGDAIR
+374 TYAGDAIR

-403 IVEFDAAYGN
+403 VVEFDAAYGN

-433 VTDVMVNDINRGGV
+433 VTDIMVNDINRGGV

-467 SDKGRQAAKGIY
+467 SEKGRQSAKGIY

-545 GDWAVLNRRYL
+545 GDWAVMNRRYL

-564 KDTTEGRVGGMLKYS
+564 KDTTAKVVGGMLKYS
-579 NPNATAAKPAAAS
+579 NPNAKPVD
-592 GSTGSGD
+592 GE

>member
-1 MQISG
+1 MALT
-6 NYIPQKVGFY
+6 NAMAA
-16 ISKYIVQVHHILV
+16 
-29 LIFNNKIRKG
+29 RK
-39 EKMSAT
+39 EN
-45 SVIAGQKDAAALR
+45 AALR
-58 EATRKTLAKTEREFR
+58 EATRKHLARTEREFR

-81 SRIPKIGAGLN
+81 SRIPKIGAGLTQ
-92 KLPEAVARNTAINLQ
+92 LPEAVARNTAINLQ

-112 MAKMTEAQLSTSFQ
+112 MSKMTEAQLSTSFQ

-172 VDGGDLHD
+172 VHDGDLHD

-185 TAGAYQDASKYK
+185 TAGAYGDASQYK
-197 DVYNDIN
+197 DTYNDIN

-212 YENTEDRFTQELVNI
+212 YENTEDRFTQELINI
-227 QGTGGVFTI
+227 PGSAGVFTI
-236 PATPA
+236 PAKAAEDGNPA
-241 ADANPFVKAS
+241 VYAA
-251 KLIPGYMKV
+251 KLIKGYMKI
-260 YVGDETHPVAEEN
+260 YDGDETHPIAEEN

-282 TEDYPNAKVTKTV
+282 TAEYPKATVKVEEAAGAITITV
-295 DDETGDITIK
+295 DGIDDKTNIK
-305 VEGVEGDV
+305 A
-313 KVFARFDME
+313 FARFDLE

-327 TNLGEI
+327 DNLGEI

-374 QYAGDAIR
+374 TYAGDAIR

-403 IVEFDAAYGN
+403 VVEFDAAYGN

-433 VTDVMVNDINRGGV
+433 VTDIMVNDINRGGV

-467 SDKGRQAAKGIY
+467 SEKGRQSAKGIY

-545 GDWAVLNRRYL
+545 GDWAVMNRRYL

-564 KDTTEGRVGGMLKYS
+564 KDTTAKVVGGMLKYS
-579 NPNATAAKPAAAS
+579 NSKAKATLEVSSSAADVK
-592 GSTGSGD
+592 GNVGE

>member
-1 MQISG
+1 MALT
-6 NYIPQKVGFY
+6 NAMAA
-16 ISKYIVQVHHILV
+16 
-29 LIFNNKIRKG
+29 RK
-39 EKMSAT
+39 EN
-45 SVIAGQKDAAALR
+45 AALR
-58 EATRKTLAKTEREFR
+58 EATRKHLARTEREFR

-81 SRIPKIGAGLN
+81 SRIPKIGAGLTQ
-92 KLPEAVARNTAINLQ
+92 LPEAVARNTAINLQ

-112 MAKMTEAQLSTSFQ
+112 MSKMTEAQLSTSFQ

-172 VDGGDLHD
+172 VHDGDLHD

-185 TAGAYQDASKYK
+185 AAGAYGDASQYK
-197 DVYNDIN
+197 DTYNDIN

-212 YENTEDRFTQELVNI
+212 YENTEDRFTQELINI
-227 QGTGGVFTI
+227 PGNGQGVFTI
-236 PATPA
+236 PAKAAEGGNPA
-241 ADANPFVKAS
+241 VYAA
-251 KLIPGYMKV
+251 KLIKGYMKI
-260 YVGDETHPVAEEN
+260 YDGDETHPIAEEN

-282 TEDYPNAKVTKTV
+282 TAEYPNAK
-295 DDETGDITIK
+295 IK
-305 VEGVEGDV
+305 VEEAAGAITITVEGIEE
-313 KVFARFDME
+313 KANIKAFARFDLE

-327 TNLGEI
+327 DNLGEI

-374 QYAGDAIR
+374 TYAGDAIR

-403 IVEFDAAYGN
+403 VVEFDAAYGN

-433 VTDVMVNDINRGGV
+433 VTDIMVNDINRGGV

-467 SDKGRQAAKGIY
+467 SEKGRQSAKGIY

-545 GDWAVLNRRYL
+545 GDWAVMNRRYL

-564 KDTTEGRVGGMLKYS
+564 KDTTAKVVGGMLKYS
-579 NPNATAAKPAAAS
+579 NKNAKATLEVSSTAADVK
-592 GSTGSGD
+592 GNGGE

>member
-1 MQISG
+1 MALT
-6 NYIPQKVGFY
+6 NAMAA
-16 ISKYIVQVHHILV
+16 
-29 LIFNNKIRKG
+29 RK
-39 EKMSAT
+39 EN
-45 SVIAGQKDAAALR
+45 AALR
-58 EATRKTLAKTEREFR
+58 EATRKHLARTEREFR

-81 SRIPKIGAGLN
+81 SRIPKIGAGLTQ
-92 KLPEAVARNTAINLQ
+92 LPEAVARNTAINLQ

-112 MAKMTEAQLSTSFQ
+112 MSKMTEAQLSTSFQ

-172 VDGGDLHD
+172 VHGDDLHD

-185 TAGAYQDASKYK
+185 EAGAYGDASKYVDK
-197 DVYNDIN
+197 YNDIN

-212 YENTEDRFTQELVNI
+212 YENTEDRFTQELINI
-227 QGTGGVFTI
+227 PGNGQGVFTI
-236 PATPA
+236 PKEAAPDGNPA
-241 ADANPFVKAS
+241 VCVA
-251 KLIPGYMKV
+251 KLIKGYMKI
-260 YVGDETHPVAEEN
+260 YDGDETHPIAEEN

-282 TEDYPNAKVTKTV
+282 TAEYSKATV
-295 DDETGDITIK
+295 K
-305 VEGVEGDV
+305 VENVKEDGSIKITVEGIDD
-313 KVFARFDME
+313 KANIKAFARFDLE

-327 TNLGEI
+327 DNLGEI

-374 QYAGDAIR
+374 TYAGDAIR

-403 IVEFDAAYGN
+403 VVEFDAAYGN

-433 VTDVMVNDINRGGV
+433 VTDIMVNDINRGGV

-467 SDKGRQAAKGIY
+467 SEKGRQSAKGIY

-545 GDWAVLNRRYL
+545 GDWAVMNRRYL

-564 KDTTEGRVGGMLKYS
+564 KDTTAKVVGGMLKYS
-579 NPNATAAKPAAAS
+579 NPKAKATLEVSSPAADDVK
-592 GSTGSGD
+592 GE

>member
-1 MQISG
+1 MALT
-6 NYIPQKVGFY
+6 NAMTAQKEG
-16 ISKYIVQVHHILV
+16 
-29 LIFNNKIRKG
+29 
-39 EKMSAT
+39 
-45 SVIAGQKDAAALR
+45 AALR
-58 EATRKTLAKTEREFR
+58 EATRKHLARTEREFR

-81 SRIPKIGAGLN
+81 SRIPKIGAGLTQ
-92 KLPEAVARNTAINLQ
+92 LPEAVARNTAINLQ

-112 MAKMTEAQLSTSFQ
+112 MSKMTEAQLSTSFQ

-172 VDGGDLHD
+172 VHDGDLHD

-185 TAGAYQDASKYK
+185 TAGAYGDASQYK
-197 DVYNDIN
+197 DTYNDIN

-212 YENTEDRFTQELVNI
+212 YENTEDRFTQELINI
-227 QGTGGVFTI
+227 PGTSGVFSI
-236 PATPA
+236 PAKAAEGGNPA
-241 ADANPFVKAS
+241 VYAA
-251 KLIPGYMKV
+251 KLIKGYMKV
-260 YVGDETHPVAEEN
+260 YDGDETHPIAEEN

-282 TEDYPNAKVTKTV
+282 TAEYPEAKV
-295 DDETGDITIK
+295 K
-305 VEGVEGDV
+305 VEKQVDGSIKITVTGVESENV
-313 KVFARFDME
+313 KVFARFDLE

-327 TNLGEI
+327 DNLGEI

-374 QYAGDAIR
+374 TYAGDAIR

-403 IVEFDAAYGN
+403 VVEFDAAYGN

-433 VTDVMVNDINRGGV
+433 VTDIMVNDINRGGV

-467 SDKGRQAAKGIY
+467 SEKGRQSAKGIY

-545 GDWAVLNRRYL
+545 GDWAVMNRRYL

-564 KDTTEGRVGGMLKYS
+564 KDTTAKVVGGMLKYS
-579 NPNATAAKPAAAS
+579 NPKAKATLEVSSPAADVK
-592 GSTGSGD
+592 GE

>member
-1 MQISG
+1 MALT
-6 NYIPQKVGFY
+6 NAMTAQKEG
-16 ISKYIVQVHHILV
+16 
-29 LIFNNKIRKG
+29 
-39 EKMSAT
+39 
-45 SVIAGQKDAAALR
+45 AALR
-58 EATRKTLAKTEREFR
+58 EATRKHLARTEREFR

-81 SRIPKIGAGLN
+81 SRIPKIGAGLTQ
-92 KLPEAVARNTAINLQ
+92 LPEAVARNTAINLQ

-112 MAKMTEAQLSTSFQ
+112 MSKMTEAQLSTSFQ

-172 VDGGDLHD
+172 VHDGDLHD
-180 KHTSN
+180 KHTAN
-185 TAGAYQDASKYK
+185 EAGAYGDASQYK
-197 DVYNDIN
+197 DTYNDIN

-212 YENTEDRFTQELVNI
+212 YENTEDRFTQELINI
-227 QGTGGVFTI
+227 PGTSGVFTI
-236 PATPA
+236 PAKAAEGGNPA
-241 ADANPFVKAS
+241 VYAA
-251 KLIPGYMKV
+251 KLIKGYMKV
-260 YVGDETHPVAEEN
+260 YDGDETHPIAEEN

-282 TEDYPNAKVTKTV
+282 TAEYPEAKV
-295 DDETGDITIK
+295 K
-305 VEGVEGDV
+305 VEKQVDGSIKITVTGVESENV
-313 KVFARFDME
+313 KVFARFDLE

-327 TNLGEI
+327 DNLGEI

-374 QYAGDAIR
+374 TYAGDAIR

-403 IVEFDAAYGN
+403 VVEFDAAYGN

-433 VTDVMVNDINRGGV
+433 VTDIMVNDINRGGV

-467 SDKGRQAAKGIY
+467 SEKGRQSAKGIY

-545 GDWAVLNRRYL
+545 GDWAVMNRRYL

-564 KDTTEGRVGGMLKYS
+564 KDTTAKVVGGMLKYS
-579 NPNATAAKPAAAS
+579 NPKAKATLEVSSSAADVK
-592 GSTGSGD
+592 GNGGE

>member
-1 MQISG
+1 MALT
-6 NYIPQKVGFY
+6 NAMTAQKEG
-16 ISKYIVQVHHILV
+16 
-29 LIFNNKIRKG
+29 
-39 EKMSAT
+39 
-45 SVIAGQKDAAALR
+45 AALR
-58 EATRKTLAKTEREFR
+58 EATRKHLARTEREFR

-81 SRIPKIGAGLN
+81 SRIPKIGAGLTQ
-92 KLPEAVARNTAINLQ
+92 LPEAVARNTAINLQ

-112 MAKMTEAQLSTSFQ
+112 MSKMTEAQLSTSFQ

-172 VDGGDLHD
+172 VHDGDLHD
-180 KHTSN
+180 KHTAN
-185 TAGAYQDASKYK
+185 EAGAYDDASQYK
-197 DVYNDIN
+197 DTYNDIN

-212 YENTEDRFTQELVNI
+212 YENTEDRFTQELINI
-227 QGTGGVFTI
+227 PGEGGVFTI
-236 PATPA
+236 PAVAAKDGNPA
-241 ADANPFVKAS
+241 VYAA
-251 KLIPGYMKV
+251 KLIKGYMKI
-260 YVGDETHPVAEEN
+260 YDGDETHPIAEEN

-282 TEDYPNAKVTKTV
+282 TAEYPEAKV
-295 DDETGDITIK
+295 K
-305 VEGVEGDV
+305 VEKQVDGSIKITVTGVTSEDV
-313 KVFARFDME
+313 KVFARFDLE

-327 TNLGEI
+327 DNLGEI

-374 QYAGDAIR
+374 TYAGDAIR

-403 IVEFDAAYGN
+403 VVEFDAAYGN

-433 VTDVMVNDINRGGV
+433 VTDIMVNDINRGGV

-467 SDKGRQAAKGIY
+467 SEKGRQSAKGIY

-545 GDWAVLNRRYL
+545 GDWAVMNRRYL

-564 KDTTEGRVGGMLKYS
+564 KDTTAKVVGGMLKYS
-579 NPNATAAKPAAAS
+579 NPKAKATLEVSSPAADVK
-592 GSTGSGD
+592 GNDGE

>member
-1 MQISG
+1 MSMETKIAA
-6 NYIPQKVGFY
+6 QKE
-16 ISKYIVQVHHILV
+16 S
-29 LIFNNKIRKG
+29 
-39 EKMSAT
+39 
-45 SVIAGQKDAAALR
+45 AALR
-58 EATRKTLAKTEREFR
+58 EATRKQLAKTEREFR

-81 SRIPKIGAGLN
+81 SRIPKIGAGLT
-92 KLPEAVARNTAINLQ
+92 KLPESVARNTAINLQ

-112 MAKMTEAQLSTSFQ
+112 MQKMTEAQLSTSFQ

-172 VDGGDLHD
+172 VNGGDLHD
-180 KHTSN
+180 RHTAN
-185 TAGAYQDASKYK
+185 KDGAYGDATKYK

-204 EDDFQRAL
+204 EDNFLRAL
-212 YENTEDRFTQELVNI
+212 YENTEDRFTQELI
-227 QGTGGVFTI
+227 SLPAGVVTDANSGVPGYVTFTI
-236 PATPA
+236 PKD
-241 ADANPFVKAS
+241 ADPNGNPFVYAA

-260 YVGDETHPVAEEN
+260 YYEDETQPVAEEN
-273 KRTGNFFVN
+273 KRTGTFFVN
-282 TEDYPNAKVTKTV
+282 GDTFGAVKIEKTENAGAIEIK
-295 DDETGDITIK
+295 ITDTDAK
-305 VEGVEGDV
+305 FADAAKV
-313 KVFARFDME
+313 KVFARFDLE

-403 IVEFDAAYGN
+403 IVEFDANYAN
-413 GENIE
+413 NHTIE

-467 SDKGRQAAKGIY
+467 SDKGRQSAKGIY

-556 ALIRIKGL
+556 ALIRIKNL
-564 KDTTEGRVGGMLKYS
+564 KDTTGDRVGGMLKFS
-579 NPNATAAKPAAAS
+579 REGAS
-592 GSTGSGD
+592 A

>member
-1 MQISG
+1 M
-6 NYIPQKVGFY
+6 
-16 ISKYIVQVHHILV
+16 
-29 LIFNNKIRKG
+29 
-39 EKMSAT
+39 
-45 SVIAGQKDAAALR
+45 
-58 EATRKTLAKTEREFR
+58 
-73 GAKFVESW
+73 
-81 SRIPKIGAGLN
+81 
-92 KLPEAVARNTAINLQ
+92 
-107 TQAAS
+107 
-112 MAKMTEAQLSTSFQ
+112 
-126 GFTPENMLRLVR
+126 
-138 LAMPNTCR
+138 
-146 NKVFTEFAMESAK
+146 
-159 DSIKYI
+159 
-165 KPVYSKT
+165 
-172 VDGGDLHD
+172 HD

-185 TAGAYQDASKYK
+185 TAGAYGDASQYK
-197 DVYNDIN
+197 DTYNDIN

-212 YENTEDRFTQELVNI
+212 YENTEDRFTQELINI
-227 QGTGGVFTI
+227 PGSAGVFTI
-236 PATPA
+236 PAVAAKDGNPA
-241 ADANPFVKAS
+241 VYAA
-251 KLIPGYMKV
+251 KLIKGYMKI
-260 YVGDETHPVAEEN
+260 YDGDETHPIAEEN

-282 TEDYPNAKVTKTV
+282 TAEYPNAK
-295 DDETGDITIK
+295 IK
-305 VEGVEGDV
+305 VEDV
-313 KVFARFDME
+313 KEDGSIKITVTGIENTDNIKVFARFDLE

-327 TNLGEI
+327 DNLGEI

-374 QYAGDAIR
+374 TYAGDAIR

-403 IVEFDAAYGN
+403 VVEFDAAYGN

-433 VTDVMVNDINRGGV
+433 VTDIMVNDINRGGV

-467 SDKGRQAAKGIY
+467 SEKGRQSAKGIY

-545 GDWAVLNRRYL
+545 GDWAVMNRRYL

-564 KDTTEGRVGGMLKYS
+564 KDTTAKVVGGMLKYS
-579 NPNATAAKPAAAS
+579 NPKAKATLEGSSTAADVKGNS
-592 GSTGSGD
+592 GE

>member
-1 MQISG
+1 
-6 NYIPQKVGFY
+6 
-16 ISKYIVQVHHILV
+16 
-29 LIFNNKIRKG
+29 
-39 EKMSAT
+39 
-45 SVIAGQKDAAALR
+45 
-58 EATRKTLAKTEREFR
+58 
-73 GAKFVESW
+73 
-81 SRIPKIGAGLN
+81 
-92 KLPEAVARNTAINLQ
+92 
-107 TQAAS
+107 
-112 MAKMTEAQLSTSFQ
+112 
-126 GFTPENMLRLVR
+126 
-138 LAMPNTCR
+138 MPNTCR

-172 VDGGDLHD
+172 VHDGDLHD

-185 TAGAYQDASKYK
+185 EAGAYGDASKYVDK
-197 DVYNDIN
+197 YNDIN

-212 YENTEDRFTQELVNI
+212 YENTEDRFTQELINI
-227 QGTGGVFTI
+227 PGTNGVFTI
-236 PATPA
+236 PKEAAPDGNPA
-241 ADANPFVKAS
+241 VYAA
-251 KLIPGYMKV
+251 KLIKGYMKI
-260 YVGDETHPVAEEN
+260 YDGDETHPIAEEN
-273 KRTGNFFVN
+273 KRTGSFFVN
-282 TEDYPNAKVTKTV
+282 TAEYPNAKVRV
-295 DDETGDITIK
+295 EEAAGVITIT
-305 VEGVEGDV
+305 VEGIDD
-313 KVFARFDME
+313 KTNIKAFARFDLE

-327 TNLGEI
+327 DNLGEI

-374 QYAGDAIR
+374 TYAGDAIR

-403 IVEFDAAYGN
+403 VVEFNAAYGN

-433 VTDVMVNDINRGGV
+433 VTDIMVNDINRGGV

-467 SDKGRQAAKGIY
+467 SEKGRQSAKGIY

-545 GDWAVLNRRYL
+545 GDWAVMNRRYL

-564 KDTTEGRVGGMLKYS
+564 KDTTAKVVGGMLKYS
-579 NPNATAAKPAAAS
+579 NPKAKATLEVSSPAADVK
-592 GSTGSGD
+592 GNIGE

>member
-1 MQISG
+1 MALT
-6 NYIPQKVGFY
+6 NAMAA
-16 ISKYIVQVHHILV
+16 
-29 LIFNNKIRKG
+29 RK
-39 EKMSAT
+39 EN
-45 SVIAGQKDAAALR
+45 AALR
-58 EATRKTLAKTEREFR
+58 EATRKHLARTEREFR

-81 SRIPKIGAGLN
+81 SRIPKIGAGLTQ
-92 KLPEAVARNTAINLQ
+92 LPEAVARNTAINLQ

-112 MAKMTEAQLSTSFQ
+112 MSKMTEAQLSTSFQ

-172 VDGGDLHD
+172 VHDGDLHD

-185 TAGAYQDASKYK
+185 TAGAYGDASQYK
-197 DVYNDIN
+197 DTYNDIN

-212 YENTEDRFTQELVNI
+212 YENTEDRFTQELINI
-227 QGTGGVFTI
+227 PGSAGVFTI
-236 PATPA
+236 P
-241 ADANPFVKAS
+241 VKAAEGGNPAVCVA
-251 KLIPGYMKV
+251 KLIKGYMKI
-260 YVGDETHPVAEEN
+260 YDGDETHPIAEEN

-282 TEDYPNAKVTKTV
+282 TAEYQNAK
-295 DDETGDITIK
+295 IK
-305 VEGVEGDV
+305 VEDAEGAIKITVTGVENTDNI
-313 KVFARFDME
+313 KAFARFDLE

-327 TNLGEI
+327 DNLGEI

-374 QYAGDAIR
+374 TYAGDAIR

-403 IVEFDAAYGN
+403 VVEFDAAYGN
-413 GENIE
+413 GSNIE

-433 VTDVMVNDINRGGV
+433 VTDIMVNDINRGGV

-467 SDKGRQAAKGIY
+467 SEKGRQSAKGIY

-545 GDWAVLNRRYL
+545 GDWAVMNRRYL

-564 KDTTEGRVGGMLKYS
+564 KDTTAKVVGGMLKYS
-579 NPNATAAKPAAAS
+579 NPNAKATLEDSSPAADVKGNS
-592 GSTGSGD
+592 GE

>member
-1 MQISG
+1 MALT
-6 NYIPQKVGFY
+6 NAMAA
-16 ISKYIVQVHHILV
+16 
-29 LIFNNKIRKG
+29 RK
-39 EKMSAT
+39 EN
-45 SVIAGQKDAAALR
+45 AALR
-58 EATRKTLAKTEREFR
+58 EATRKHLARTEREFR

-81 SRIPKIGAGLN
+81 SRIPKIGAGLTQ
-92 KLPEAVARNTAINLQ
+92 LPEAVARNTAINLQ

-112 MAKMTEAQLSTSFQ
+112 MSKMTEAQLSTSFQ

-172 VDGGDLHD
+172 VHDGDLHD

-185 TAGAYQDASKYK
+185 TAGAYGDASQYVDK
-197 DVYNDIN
+197 YNDIN

-212 YENTEDRFTQELVNI
+212 YENTEDRFTQELINI
-227 QGTGGVFTI
+227 PGDGQGVFTI
-236 PATPA
+236 PAKAAEGGNPA
-241 ADANPFVKAS
+241 VYAA
-251 KLIPGYMKV
+251 KLIKGYMKI
-260 YVGDETHPVAEEN
+260 YDGDETHPIAEEN

-282 TEDYPNAKVTKTV
+282 TAEYPNAKIKVG
-295 DDETGDITIK
+295 EAAGAITIT
-305 VEGVEGDV
+305 VEGIED
-313 KVFARFDME
+313 KTNIKAFARFDLE

-327 TNLGEI
+327 DNLGEI

-374 QYAGDAIR
+374 TYAGDAIR

-403 IVEFDAAYGN
+403 VVEFDAAYGN

-433 VTDVMVNDINRGGV
+433 VTDIMVNDINRGGV

-467 SDKGRQAAKGIY
+467 SEKGRQSAKGIY

-545 GDWAVLNRRYL
+545 GDWAVMNRRYL

-564 KDTTEGRVGGMLKYS
+564 KDTTAKVVGGMLKYS
-579 NPNATAAKPAAAS
+579 NPNAKATLEVSSPAADVK
-592 GSTGSGD
+592 GNDGQ